1 MPKFSIIIPAYNMEK
16 YIKKTLDSVKKQT
29 FKDYEVIVIDD
40 GSTDKTVEVAKKF
53 DVKVIEH
60 KHAGLSVVRNAAIKE
75 AKGDYLV
82 LLDSD
87 DWWDKDLLK
96 KLDESSKNDADVIR
110 FQIRTV
116 NDENETVDYNEKP
129 FEGLSGV
136 DAFKEITNFH
146 YVDSACIYAIKRK
159 FYEKE
164 KFAFAKDRVHEDF
177 GTVPLWIVKAK
188 KVNCLDFL
196 GYNYYRRSNS
206 IMNTEDY
213 EWIKKKTDD
222 FFFHYKYL
230 IKEVNKTDL
239 DASYFKSFIANSMIK
254 KITYLKG
261 KDYLKYKKELKKEKV
276 FDNILTDTTARKIK
290 KVLLNISPKLYH
302 KTLGK

>member
-1 MPKFSIIIPAYNMEK
+1 MQKFSVIIPAFNMEK
-16 YIKKTLDSVKKQT
+16 YIKKTLDSVMKQT
-29 FKDYEVIVIDD
+29 FTDYEVIVVDD
-40 GSTDKTVEVAKKF
+40 GSTDKTVEIAKKYK
-53 DVKVIEH
+53 VKVIEC
-60 KHAGLSVVRNAAIKE
+60 KHGGLSAVRNAAIKE

-87 DWWDKDLLK
+87 DWWDKNLLK
-96 KLDESSKNDADVIR
+96 KLAESSKNDADLIR

-116 NDENETVDYNEKP
+116 DDENKKVDYNEKS
-129 FEGLSGV
+129 FEGLNGV
-136 DAFKEITNFH
+136 DAFKEITSFH

-159 FYEKE
+159 YYEKE
-164 KFAFAKDRVHEDF
+164 KFSFAKGRVHEDF

-213 EWIKKKTDD
+213 EWVKKKTDD
-222 FFFHYKYL
+222 FFYHYKNL
-230 IKEVNKTDL
+230 IKEVNKTDI

-254 KITYLKG
+254 KICYLKG
-261 KDYLKYKKELKKEKV
+261 KDYYNYKKELKKEKV
-276 FDNILTDTTARKIK
+276 FDNILTNSPIRKIK
-290 KVLLNISPKLYH
+290 KILLKISPKLYH

>member
-1 MPKFSIIIPAYNMEK
+1 MPKFSVIIPAYNMEK
-16 YIKKTLDSVKKQT
+16 DIKKTLDSVKKQT

-87 DWWDKDLLK
+87 DWWDKNLLK
-96 KLDESSKNDADVIR
+96 KIAESSKNNADVIR

-116 NDENETVDYNEKP
+116 DDENKKVEYNEKP
-129 FEGLSGV
+129 FKGISGV
-136 DAFKEITNFH
+136 EACKEITSFH

-159 FYEKE
+159 YYEKE
-164 KFAFAKDRVHEDF
+164 KFSFAKGRVHEDF

-213 EWIKKKTDD
+213 EWVKKKTDD
-222 FFFHYKYL
+222 FFYHYKNL
-230 IKEVNKTDL
+230 IKEVNKTDI

-254 KITYLKG
+254 KICYLKG
-261 KDYLKYKKELKKEKV
+261 KDYYNYKKELKKEKV
-276 FDNILTDTTARKIK
+276 FDNILTNSPIRKIK
-290 KVLLNISPKLYH
+290 KILLKISPKLYH